1 MNKTVKVRIRQWN
14 DMVEEFG
21 YTSYAYTTSAIDCPA
36 AFTRDMEHLCGKTI
50 EVITI
55 NTEDSFNSL
64 TLHNP
69 DIASYFTITID
80 MIEKEDRGKL
90 VELQFSQNKKIN

>member
-1 MNKTVKVRIRQWN
+1 MRKIVKVRIRQWD

-21 YTSYAYTTSAIDCPA
+21 YISPMHPSIACSAV
-36 AFTRDMEHLCGKTI
+36 FTKDMKPLCGKTV

-55 NTEDSFNSL
+55 NTEGRFNSL
-64 TLHNP
+64 ILYNP